1 MLIFSVQSIAAAEI
15 SDAGASDNIF
25 DLSNDIQSVDADNPN
40 EVVGLSDS
48 SVSQDEEVIA
58 APSSDDVVSEGGNTF
73 TDLEKMINESTTG
86 SLTLDKDYVFSD
98 GDADTG
104 IAINKSIVIDGAGY
118 TIDAQQSA
126 RIFNILA
133 KAASPKH
140 TITLKNLNLVNGV
153 ADNGGAINVG
163 RYNELN
169 VDNCNITNN
178 TANNRGGAIYSPTA
192 ESNVNII
199 RSDFRNNR
207 AISENGG
214 ALYGFDYVINMSEFY
229 NNSAKNGGVIYRAGG
244 NFNISNT
251 NFINN
256 SASESGGVVYTTR
269 TSSPNSDC
277 IRFTNCNLEYN
288 NATNGNGEAVYL
300 KGSSSGGPTVR
311 FNNTNVIGNLA
322 KSDSG
327 WGGAVYSDN
336 GRIFAYGSSQFIG
349 NNATTG
355 SAIYMASQSGQGYLY
370 LELNGTVILDNQANS
385 TALPMDASGD
395 LESGENVV
403 FNITFTGKDNLFN
416 GIYTLF
422 FIII

>member
-1 MLIFSVQSIAAAEI
+1 
-15 SDAGASDNIF
+15 
-25 DLSNDIQSVDADNPN
+25 
-40 EVVGLSDS
+40 
-48 SVSQDEEVIA
+48 
-58 APSSDDVVSEGGNTF
+58 
-73 TDLEKMINESTTG
+73 
-86 SLTLDKDYVFSD
+86 
-98 GDADTG
+98 
-104 IAINKSIVIDGAGY
+104 
-118 TIDAQQSA
+118 
-126 RIFNILA
+126 
-133 KAASPKH
+133 
-140 TITLKNLNLVNGV
+140 
-153 ADNGGAINVG
+153 
-163 RYNELN
+163 
-169 VDNCNITNN
+169 
-178 TANNRGGAIYSPTA
+178 
-192 ESNVNII
+192 
-199 RSDFRNNR
+199 
-207 AISENGG
+207 
-214 ALYGFDYVINMSEFY
+214 MSEFY

-288 NATNGNGEAVYL
+288 NATNGNGGAVYL

-327 WGGAVYSDN
+327 CGGAVYSDN